1 MVIPVIINT
10 GSQATTGTF
19 NNLAE
24 GATVTINGN
33 NLQATYKGGSG
44 HNDLL
49 LTVVP

>member
-1 MVIPVIINT
+1 MVIPVIVNS
-10 GSQATTGTF
+10 GSMSTNGAF

-24 GATVTINGN
+24 GAIVTINGN

-44 HNDLL
+44 SNDLV